1 MATQILTTS
10 SLEEKLIWYGL
21 ILTYPFYMIGGLYV
35 LGSMIGWLIFGVVS
49 LRYFVEG
56 PDPNARVPLL
66 VWIWIISMCVMLVAL
81 LVAHFNWDL
90 GFPKTLKSTIGWA
103 KGWALLALF
112 PLLGAV
118 VNVRP
123 ELIIRGVCIIASQSL
138 LFAFFTIPAYFAG
151 LPGEIFVSPLK
162 AIGGPG
168 EEFFTFSLYGLNP
181 ETGAGRWQ
189 FFCPWAPAAGL
200 MACVYFVFCLLE
212 ENRMWRYL
220 GVLGCFVMCLLSQSR
235 TGLAIFPLI
244 LPIVYFGH
252 KLLRPWILLTIGI
265 GTPLLLIFGIPVLEW
280 AMNSYEDIKAS
291 RPGSTRVRSALARI
305 ALQRWEQEAPIWGHG
320 IVERGPKIVERMP
333 IGSHHSW
340 YGLLFVKGIVGL
352 LALAVPM
359 ACSLLYLLMEA
370 QRSKLACAA
379 FALMVVM
386 VSYSFFE
393 NLEILSYLYWPA
405 LFWIGI
411 AFNPLKNGGIPDEKL

>member
-1 MATQILTTS
+1 MATQVLTTS
-10 SLEEKLIWYGL
+10 TLEEKLIWYGL
-21 ILTYPFYMIGGLYV
+21 ILTYPFYFIGGLYV
-35 LGSMIGWLIFGVVS
+35 LGSIIGWLIFAIVL
-49 LRYFVEG
+49 LRYIVEG
-56 PDPNARVPLL
+56 PHQTARIPAL
-66 VWIWIISMCVMLVAL
+66 VWLWIGAMLMMELAL

-90 GFPKTLKSTIGWA
+90 GSAKIIKSSIGWA

-123 ELIIRGVCIIASQSL
+123 ELIVRGVCVIASQTL
-138 LFAFFTIPAYFAG
+138 LFSFITILAYYAG
-151 LPGEIFVSPLK
+151 VPGKIFVSPLQ

-168 EEFFTFSLYGLNP
+168 EEFFTFNLYGINP

-200 MACVYFVFCLLE
+200 IACIYFVFCLLE
-212 ENRMWRYL
+212 ESALWRNL
-220 GVLGCFVMCLLSQSR
+220 GIAGCVVMCLLSQSR

-244 LPIVYFGH
+244 LPIVLFGH
-252 KLLRPWILLTIGI
+252 KLLRPWVLLSLGIGI
-265 GTPLLLIFGIPVLEW
+265 PILLIFGQPVYDL
-280 AMNSYEDIKAS
+280 AMHSYEDIKAS
-291 RPGSTRVRSALARI
+291 RPGSSRVRGALARI

-320 IVERGPKIVERMP
+320 IVERGPKIVEMMP
-333 IGSHHSW
+333 IGTHHSW

-352 LALAVPM
+352 AALAVPM

-379 FALMVVM
+379 LALMAVI

-411 AFNPLKNGGIPDEKL
+411 AFNPLKNGGVVDENL